1 VFPTLPPNTLPQAQG
16 TQYGALA
23 EWGLGNGN
31 DLGTLSDRNP
41 EIYQWNLGLQHLF
54 PAGIVISADY
64 SANRSTHLPWGGATR
79 NRDTLPTAAR
89 NLCDSACQS
98 SLVPNPFQSMFTGPT
113 AVFNE
118 PDSIYNNPT
127 IPEGNL
133 LRRFPQFDGDFEGL
147 PLIAASSW
155 FNGLLVRFQKRPSH
169 GLSFEGNYTW
179 SKATDYSSYGANS
192 FIFRVTDDGLGNP
205 QDMNNLRAEHSIGA
219 SDTPQ
224 RFVLAA
230 VYDLPF
236 GRGRWMGGG
245 MNRVL
250 DAVVGGWSLNSLL
263 TLQSGQPVPFGLAN
277 ASIADGTQRPDLLC
291 SKLLTGMSLHDVAF
305 STDPNASY
313 YNSNCFSSTTPGD
326 QMPGNAPRFSANAR
340 GQGIKN
346 IDMGFFKDFTVREGM
361 KLELRAE
368 FFNLTNSVR
377 FRTPNSLLGDSNFGR
392 VTRLANHPRNGQ
404 IAVRFEF

>member
-1 VFPTLPPNTLPQAQG
+1 
-16 TQYGALA
+16 
-23 EWGLGNGN
+23 LGNGN
-31 DLGTLSDRNP
+31 DLGTPSDRNP

-89 NLCDSACQS
+89 NQCDSGCQAT
-98 SLVPNPFQSMFTGPT
+98 LVPNPFQSMFTGPN

-118 PDSIYNNPT
+118 PDSIYNNDT
-127 IPEGNL
+127 IPLGNL

-155 FNGLLVRFQKRPSH
+155 YHGLLVRFQKRASH

-192 FIFRVTDDGLGNP
+192 FIFHFTDDGLGNP
-205 QDMNNLRAEHSIGA
+205 QDINNLRAEHSIGA

-230 VYDLPF
+230 AYDLPF
-236 GRGRWMGGG
+236 GRGRWMGAG
-245 MNRVL
+245 MNRIL
-250 DAVVGGWSLNSLL
+250 DGIVGGWSLNGLF

-277 ASIADGTQRPDLLC
+277 GSIADGTQRPDLLC
-291 SKLLTGMSLHDVAF
+291 PKLLTGMSLHDVAF

-313 YNSNCFSSTTPGD
+313 YNSNCFSSTTPLD
-326 QMPGNAPRFSANAR
+326 QVPGNAPRFSANAR

-346 IDMGFFKDFTVREGM
+346 IDMGFFKDFTVHEGM

-368 FFNLTNSVR
+368 FFNLANYTR
-377 FRTPNSLLGDSNFGR
+377 FRTPDSLLGDTNFGR
-392 VTRLANHPRNGQ
+392 VTRTTGHSRNGQ